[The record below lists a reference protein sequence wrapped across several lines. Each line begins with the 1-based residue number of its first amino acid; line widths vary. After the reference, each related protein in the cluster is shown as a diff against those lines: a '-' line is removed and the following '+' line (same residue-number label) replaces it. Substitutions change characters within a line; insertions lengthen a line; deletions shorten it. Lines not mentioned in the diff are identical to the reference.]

1 LHDCLD
7 AVGLVLVLEG
17 LLYGLLP
24 NFAKKLAEQVKMLP
38 EPTLRVAGLVSVAAG
53 VGVVWLV
60 RR

>member
-1 LHDCLD
+1 MHDFLD

-17 LLYGLLP
+17 LLYGLMP
-24 NFAKKLAEQVKMLP
+24 NVARKLAEQVKSVP
-38 EPTLRVAGLVSVAAG
+38 EPTLRIAGLVSVAAG

>member
-1 LHDCLD
+1 LHDFLD